1 MIGSGVLLGRQ
12 TGDPSYVDHAV
23 ETAAAYVGGI
33 TVTELVAQD
42 PAFNAVLFRN
52 LLFLDRER
60 PDPRY
65 QALASDYGTRM
76 WDTRRTRQGLFA
88 GNGSPLNK
96 AAAML
101 QIYALLA
108 GAEPHP

>member
-1 MIGSGVLLGRQ
+1 
-12 TGDPSYVDHAV
+12 
-23 ETAAAYVGGI
+23 
-33 TVTELVAQD
+33 
-42 PAFNAVLFRN
+42 
-52 LLFLDRER
+52 LDRER

-65 QALASDYGTRM
+65 GALVSDYGARM
-76 WDTRRTRQGLFA
+76 WETKRTRRGLFA